1 SCTYQRPQ
9 TFTPTVQLSLPLKDI
24 RHACTENAPP
34 TLCVTSILVPD
45 ERFIPMVIRK
55 ETALRMVAPN
65 LMSHAFCPKLRIA
78 VLASGG
84 NLGTTPP
91 RVESMISPFD
101 RRILPHISEEQRAS
115 KIG

>member
-1 SCTYQRPQ
+1 
-9 TFTPTVQLSLPLKDI
+9 
-24 RHACTENAPP
+24 
-34 TLCVTSILVPD
+34 
-45 ERFIPMVIRK
+45 MVIRK
-55 ETALRMVAPN
+55 ETALRAVAPN

-101 RRILPHISEEQRAS
+101 RRILPIFLKILGSNVHPRSDNNQQKIS
-115 KIG
+115 I